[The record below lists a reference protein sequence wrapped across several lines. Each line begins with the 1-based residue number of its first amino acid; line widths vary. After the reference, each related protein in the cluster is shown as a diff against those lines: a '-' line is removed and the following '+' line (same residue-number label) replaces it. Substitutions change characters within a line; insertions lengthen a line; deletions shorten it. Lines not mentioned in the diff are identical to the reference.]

1 MQSTTGRVRGRPL
14 LIEEVLD
21 LKLRSMLVNLRTA
34 GVGIN
39 IHVVS
44 GVLNGLTRANSERFG
59 KYMDIKV
66 TRSWVR
72 SLYQRMKFS
81 HRAVT
86 TSRSVITRSLWAE
99 VRTQF
104 LHQITEKVL
113 QHNIR
118 DELIINVDQTA
129 SKFVTTDNITMAA
142 KWEKHILRAGATDER
157 TITVTLCESLD
168 CCMLPFQLIYTGK
181 TERSLPD
188 FTFLDGFCLAFNQKH
203 WSNEIE
209 TICLIEDLL
218 VPYIKKVKEEKTL
231 PQSQNSLLLWDAF
244 KA

>member
-14 LIEEVLD
+14 LIEGVLD

-104 LHQITEKVL
+104 LHEITEKVH

-118 DELIINVDQTA
+118 DELIINVDQMA

-142 KWEKHILRAGATDER
+142 KWEKHISRAGATDER

-203 WSNEIE
+203 WSNETE

-218 VPYIKKVKEEKTL
+218 VPYIEKVKEEKTL